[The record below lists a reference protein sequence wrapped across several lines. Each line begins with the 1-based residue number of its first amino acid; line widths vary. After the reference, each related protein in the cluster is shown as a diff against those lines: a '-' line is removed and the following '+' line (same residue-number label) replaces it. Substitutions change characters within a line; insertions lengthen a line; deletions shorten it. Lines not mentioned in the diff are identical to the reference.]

1 MIFICGLNNQASQN
15 LTALLFEAGLP
26 KLEEKRQQ
34 ELEELLSKIESAED
48 FSLTSADRRIAVEP
62 GKIIEKQVRNWI
74 RRTKPESLQAWA
86 DPRNIWLLEFWA
98 RLLPDAR
105 FVLHFMAPE
114 LDLAEFLSRDER
126 HAYRSESFAK
136 QWQAAHSLMKEF
148 YEQNQ
153 QRCMLLETREALR
166 QLKNPTKLRSWM
178 LESGS
183 AFRELENLEN
193 LPVSGNRNL
202 EAWGPSSSNNLPV
215 VQGMIA
221 GGLLINN
228 LDVHELYAELV
239 SQQALKHQIPF
250 DPNQRHTDWVA
261 ENFEDLHQADLRAE
275 ELSQEK
281 RELLESVK
289 TLEANHTET
298 SEQFENLRRESEQK
312 ENEGKTRIT
321 ALEEEKT
328 TLEQKQREL
337 LESVKTLE
345 ANHTETSEQ
354 FENLR
359 RESEQKENEG
369 KTRTTALEEEKT
381 TLEQQV
387 NSEKEE
393 NELLLLQLHQVQ
405 EELEHYFLE
414 YKKLQEPEQPK
425 PIPKQNKA
433 GTSSSFR
440 KRIRDKIRTRREVRF
455 LKKKSAVD
463 GPFYLEQNPDVE
475 ASKLSAEEHYVRFG
489 WKEGRQPHPEF
500 DGERYLQLNPDV
512 RAAGLNPLLH
522 WLLHGQEE
530 GRTGGM
536 S

>member
-328 TLEQKQREL
+328 TLEQ
-337 LESVKTLE
+337 
-345 ANHTETSEQ
+345 
-354 FENLR
+354 
-359 RESEQKENEG
+359 
-369 KTRTTALEEEKT
+369 
-381 TLEQQV
+381 QV

-414 YKKLQEPEQPK
+414 FKKLQEPEQPK

-522 WLLHGQEE
+522 WLRHGQEE

>member
-34 ELEELLSKIESAED
+34 ELMELLSKIESAED
-48 FSLTSADRRIAVEP
+48 FSLTSVDRRIAVEP
-62 GKIIEKQVRNWI
+62 GKILEKQVRNWI

-202 EAWGPSSSNNLPV
+202 EASGPSSSNNLPV

-281 RELLESVK
+281 RELLESFK
-289 TLEANHTET
+289 TLEANHSET

-312 ENEGKTRIT
+312 ENERKTRIT

-328 TLEQKQREL
+328 
-337 LESVKTLE
+337 
-345 ANHTETSEQ
+345 N
-354 FENLR
+354 
-359 RESEQKENEG
+359 
-369 KTRTTALEEEKT
+369 
-381 TLEQQV
+381 LEQQV

-405 EELEHYFLE
+405 EELEHYFLK
-414 YKKLQEPEQPK
+414 YKEVEATAAQQAVELVQCGDAGHHWRLRAEGLEAQLQQQQAETTF
-425 PIPKQNKA
+425 KQQQGSYWQQRA
-433 GTSSSFR
+433 LTSPLRWFR
-440 KRIRDKIRTRREVRF
+440 WRWQRRRQLHQEIRLLRQSDAF
-455 LKKKSAVD
+455 DAS
-463 GPFYLEQNPDVE
+463 FYLEHNPDV
-475 ASKLSAEEHYVRFG
+475 AFGKLGATEHYVRFG
-489 WKEGRQPHPEF
+489 WQEGRQPHPDF

-512 RAAGLNPLLH
+512 RAAGANPLIH
-522 WLLHGQEE
+522 WLRHGQEE
-530 GRTGGM
+530 GRPGGM

>member
-321 ALEEEKT
+321 ALEK
-328 TLEQKQREL
+328 
-337 LESVKTLE
+337 
-345 ANHTETSEQ
+345 
-354 FENLR
+354 
-359 RESEQKENEG
+359 
-369 KTRTTALEEEKT
+369 EKT

-440 KRIRDKIRTRREVRF
+440 KRIRDKIRTRRDVRF

-522 WLLHGQEE
+522 WLRHGQEE